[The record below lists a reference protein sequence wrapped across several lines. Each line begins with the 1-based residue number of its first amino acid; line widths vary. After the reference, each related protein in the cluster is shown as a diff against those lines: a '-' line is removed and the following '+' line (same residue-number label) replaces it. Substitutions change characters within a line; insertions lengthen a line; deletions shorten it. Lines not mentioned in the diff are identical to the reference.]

1 MLAITALTGILNK
14 GMEKRL
20 QSSGK
25 AMIQINPENTP
36 TMICSRKY
44 QDFLMHSKN
53 LEFKKVTAYAYT
65 CR

>member
-1 MLAITALTGILNK
+1 MLAITVLTGILNK

-20 QSSGK
+20 QSFGR

-36 TMICSRKY
+36 TMICSKKY
-44 QDFLMHSKN
+44 QDFLMHLKN
-53 LEFKKVTAYAYT
+53 LEFKKAIAYAYT

>member
-1 MLAITALTGILNK
+1 MLVITVLTGILNK

-20 QSSGK
+20 QSFGR
-25 AMIQINPENTP
+25 AMIPINPGNTP

-53 LEFKKVTAYAYT
+53 LEFKKVTVYAYT